1 MAGDFALIL
10 HAHLPFAR
18 HPEHEHFLEEEWLF
32 EAITE
37 TYIPLLRMMQRLVDD
52 FVPFKLT
59 MSITPTLCA
68 MLQDQLLRERYVRH
82 LDLLIDLAAR
92 ERKRNRKHP
101 HLRELAD
108 FYVGLF
114 SETRR
119 LFVDEWKCDLLS
131 VLRELRHTG
140 ALEIIASAATH
151 GLLPIL
157 QQQSARAARAQV
169 LIGRDVYVEIFG
181 EEPSGF
187 WLPECGYAP
196 GVESILHEA
205 NLRWFVI
212 DAHGL
217 LFGTPR
223 PCRSIYAP
231 CYTPAGP
238 AAFARD
244 PHASRQVWS
253 AHEGYPG
260 HPAYREFYR
269 DIGFDLPMEHLGS
282 IARGTRKFSGV
293 KYHRITG
300 RGVEKQLYDRTAAEN
315 AAAQHAVH
323 FLQQCHQ
330 QIREIGEVDFDLIVI
345 APFDAELFGHWWFEG
360 PIFLEQFIRHAANE
374 RDLQLTTPSEYL
386 ATHPTQQI
394 VEPAASTWGE
404 NGHLAVWLDPS
415 NAWIY
420 PQLNAAALRMCE
432 VVQQQTKTVVGRPR
446 KDSGLPNQ
454 ATAREAPALQLTDR
468 VLKQL
473 ARELLLA
480 QSSDWAFLMKTGT
493 AREYATQRTIDH
505 LARFNRLHDQFVA
518 NHLDQ
523 EFLRDCE
530 WRHNIFPNVDWRYYA

>member
-1 MAGDFALIL
+1 MPGHFALIL
-10 HAHLPFAR
+10 HAHLPFVR
-18 HPEHEHFLEEEWLF
+18 HPEHEQFLEEEWLF

-37 TYIPLLRMMQRLVDD
+37 TYIPLLRMMQRLIEDC
-52 FVPFKLT
+52 VPFKLA

-68 MLQDQLLRERYVRH
+68 MLRDQLLRERYVRH
-82 LDLLIDLAAR
+82 LDLLIDLAGR
-92 ERKRNRKHP
+92 EQERNRKHP
-101 HLRELAD
+101 QLCDLAE
-108 FYVGLF
+108 FYTNLF

-119 LFVDEWKCDLLS
+119 LFVEEWKCDLVSAFRKLQ
-131 VLRELRHTG
+131 RTG
-140 ALEIIASAATH
+140 ALEIVASAATH

-169 LIGRDVYVEIFG
+169 LIGRDAYTEVFG
-181 EEPSGF
+181 RDADGF

-196 GVESILHEA
+196 GLESILQEA
-205 NLRWFVI
+205 NLRWFVV

-217 LFGTPR
+217 LFGRPR

-244 PHASRQVWS
+244 PDASGRVWS
-253 AHEGYPG
+253 ADEGYPG
-260 HPAYREFYR
+260 NAAYRDFYR
-269 DIGFDLPMEHLGS
+269 DIGFDLPMEHLGAT
-282 IARGTRKFSGV
+282 ARGTRKFSGV

-300 RGVEKQLYDRTAAEN
+300 GSEEKQLYDRNTAETTAAK
-315 AAAQHAVH
+315 HAIH
-323 FLQQCHQ
+323 FLEQCRESIQ
-330 QIREIGEVDFDLIVI
+330 EIGAAGFDPIIV

-360 PIFLEQFIRHAANE
+360 PIFLEAFIRHAANE
-374 RDLQLTTPSEYL
+374 RDFRLTTPSTYL
-386 ATHPTQQI
+386 AARPTQQI

-420 PQLNAAALRMCE
+420 PQLHTATMRMCE
-432 VVQQQTKTVVGRPR
+432 LAQQETNNFVDQP
-446 KDSGLPNQ
+446 SALPDEPV
-454 ATAREAPALQLTDR
+454 TGEAPALQFTDR

-480 QSSDWAFLMKTGT
+480 QSSDWAFLMKTET

-505 LARFNRLHDQFVA
+505 LARFNRLHDQFVT
-518 NHLDQ
+518 NNLDE

-530 WRHNIFPNVDWRYYA
+530 WRDNIFPSVNWRYYA